1 MIYAFICRDAGDQTE
16 RRSALLLEHLRYI
29 ETVIDHIVVAGPCP
43 PTAAGDTRQF
53 QGSMM
58 LYRAE
63 SMTEAKALFD
73 GDPYAR
79 NGIWSSVDVMPFEAV
94 AVAYVGGTTWDIVD
108 GKFTKRARPEAPR

>member
-29 ETVIDHIVVAGPCP
+29 ETVIDHIVVAGPGL

-79 NGIWSSVDVMPFEAV
+79 NGIWSSVDVMSFEAV
-94 AVAYVGGTTWDIVD
+94 AGAYVGGTTWDIVD
-108 GKFTKRARPEAPR
+108 GQLVRRIARTTP